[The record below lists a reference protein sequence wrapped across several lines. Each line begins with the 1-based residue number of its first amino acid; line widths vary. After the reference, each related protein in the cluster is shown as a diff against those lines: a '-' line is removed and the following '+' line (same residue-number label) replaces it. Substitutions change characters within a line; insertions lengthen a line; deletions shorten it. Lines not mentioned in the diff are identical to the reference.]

1 MSANNSVASRL
12 CPDTRKNIA
21 IQAIS
26 RSEPIK
32 TLSVKHGVSRKFIYE
47 QKNKAE
53 EAIEVA
59 FTTSEEEEEKVL
71 FHLPVTKS
79 WLSQMILGLVLICH
93 SSYRGVVE
101 IFRDLLSVPISL
113 GTINNRLEAAAEIAG
128 EINESQDLSKI
139 KVGLHDE
146 IFQGSQPVLA
156 GVDAESTY
164 CYLLKGV
171 EHRDRETWGW
181 HLLDVIEQ
189 GLNPEYTIAD
199 GALGLRA
206 GQKEVMEKV
215 PCHGD
220 IFHVQ
225 YQCQALI
232 NTLEHQEI
240 NATTRRQVLEKEM
253 TVAKQKG
260 KGNRISQKLTQ
271 ARKKES
277 EIIALNRDIKTL
289 IQWLSHD
296 ILELA
301 GPILRERQ
309 ELFDF
314 IVEELALREK
324 SGGKKVRSLCK
335 TLKNQRNDILAFA
348 GVLDGKLVNI
358 SETLNIPLYL
368 VRQMCLLFR
377 KPSTS
382 TAYWQESNHLH
393 QKLSGKFHLLYGAVK
408 EAMKQTPRA
417 SSLVENLNSRLR
429 NYFFLR
435 KQIGSSYLNLL
446 QFFLNHRQFLRSRC
460 QDRVNMSPRQL
471 MTGENHPHW
480 LELLGFNRF
489 QRA

>member
-1 MSANNSVASRL
+1 MSTNNSVASRL

-26 RSEPIK
+26 KSEPIK
-32 TLSVKHGVSRKFIYE
+32 TLSVKYGISRKFIYQ

-53 EAIEVA
+53 EAIDVA
-59 FTTSEEEEEKVL
+59 FTTSDDDEEKIL
-71 FHLPVTKS
+71 FHLPITKS

-101 IFRDLLSVPISL
+101 IFRDLLGVSISV
-113 GTINNRLEAAAEIAG
+113 GTIHNRLEAAAEIAAQ
-128 EINESQDLSKI
+128 INESQDLSQI
-139 KVGLHDE
+139 KVGLQDE

-171 EHRDRETWGW
+171 ENRDGETWGW

-189 GLNPEYTIAD
+189 GFNPDYTIAD

-206 GQKEVMEKV
+206 GQKAVMEKV

-225 YQCQALI
+225 HQCQAVV
-232 NTLEHQEI
+232 NSLEHQEM

-260 KGNRISQKLTQ
+260 KGNRISHKLTQ
-271 ARKKES
+271 ARRQES
-277 EIIALNRDIKTL
+277 EIMTLHQDVKTL
-289 IQWLSHD
+289 IQWLNHD
-296 ILELA
+296 VLELA
-301 GPILRERQ
+301 GLILKERQ
-309 ELFDF
+309 DLFDF
-314 IVEELALREK
+314 IVTELGLREQL
-324 SGGKKVRSLCK
+324 GGKKVRSLRK
-335 TLKNQRNDILAFA
+335 TLKNQRDDILAFA
-348 GVLDGKLVNI
+348 SVLDNKLEHI
-358 SETLNIPLYL
+358 AKKLNIPLYL

-393 QKLSGKFHLLYGAVK
+393 QQLSGKFHSLYEAVQ

-435 KQIGSSYLNLL
+435 KQLGHSYLNLL

-460 QDRVNMSPRQL
+460 QDRVNMSPKQL

-489 QRA
+489 QAA